1 MTENSNQET
10 VLLLKD
16 ISKSFGGVDAVC
28 NVNFAMKYGENCALI
43 GPNGAGKTTLFNL
56 ITGEIQADKGGICLF
71 ENDITNTH
79 VQHRNMLGMGR
90 TYQISNLFLKLTVKE
105 SLFLALWEKRGKRS
119 LPIFRP
125 WSKYT
130 MESEQAREFAHM
142 IGLESRL
149 ETTVEKLSHGERRK
163 LELGIAIA
171 SKPKIILMDEPTAG
185 LSSTERISII
195 KLITKLT
202 SKMMILLIEHN
213 MLVVHSIV
221 NRVIVM
227 DRGFIIADG
236 SPKSISSDKQVQKI
250 YMIEPEGKN

>member
-71 ENDITNTH
+71 ENDITKAH

-105 SLFLALWEKRGKRS
+105 SLFLALWEKRGKRF

-125 WSKYT
+125 WIKYT

-163 LELGIAIA
+163 LELGMAIA

-185 LSSTERISII
+185 LSSTERRSMI

-213 MLVVHSIV
+213 MVVVHSIV

-227 DRGFIIADG
+227 DRGSIIADG

>member
-16 ISKSFGGVDAVC
+16 LSKSFGGVDAIC
-28 NVNFAMKYGENCALI
+28 NVNFAMNYGESCALI

-56 ITGEIQADKGGICLF
+56 ITGEIQADKGSVYLF
-71 ENDITNTH
+71 GNEVTNAH

-105 SLFLALWEKRGKRS
+105 SLFLALWKKRGKRS
-119 LPIFRP
+119 LPIFRS

-142 IGLESRL
+142 VGLENRF
-149 ETTVEKLSHGERRK
+149 ETTVEKLSHGEQRK
-163 LELGIAIA
+163 LELGMAI
-171 SKPKIILMDEPTAG
+171 SSNPKIIFMDEPTAG

-202 SKMMILLIEHN
+202 SKMMVLLIEHN

-227 DRGFIIADG
+227 DRGSIIADG
-236 SPKSISSDKQVQKI
+236 SPKSISSDKEVQKI